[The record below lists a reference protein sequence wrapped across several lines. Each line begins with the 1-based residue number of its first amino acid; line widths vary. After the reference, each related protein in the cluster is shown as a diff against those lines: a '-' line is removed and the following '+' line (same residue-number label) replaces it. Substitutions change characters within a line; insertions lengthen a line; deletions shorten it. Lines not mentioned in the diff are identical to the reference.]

1 MRLKINSFFKNI
13 FKVTTGDL
21 LGSAFVHEHSY
32 CRVDKLKFDRSSLL
46 YIQRTAEEEEAVLH
60 NMAPEVEDLKFLRKE
75 LEARMPKA
83 KWTAYPNTETKRA
96 VRYPSISIP
105 NSFWIPPVIKIL
117 VCVYVIF

>member
-46 YIQRTAEEEEAVLH
+46 YIQRTAQEEEAVLH

-96 VRYPSISIP
+96 VRCPFISNP
-105 NSFWIPPVIKIL
+105 NSF
-117 VCVYVIF
+117 